1 MYLSYNLQGPSDKEN
16 MMVEL
21 RTEEID
27 EGISMNRSF
36 PEDRDYASLIFID
49 GVTRH
54 VVGPG

>member
-1 MYLSYNLQGPSDKEN
+1 
-16 MMVEL
+16 MVEL